1 MAAASRKIIRNLA
14 SVLRNP
20 AILGDYFGWLA
31 SSALTGGKPSRRLF
45 GSIEIGGF
53 TNFSEYHSV
62 VRFIDEPERR
72 FFESFTG
79 DGVILDV
86 GANIGVVSLFLAR
99 RFPDRVIHA
108 FEPNPTT
115 FEALEA
121 NVARNGGKNI
131 VCHRTAVSEAVG
143 TVMFNNDPIERGTAS
158 ISKSGGAF
166 VQEVPATTLD
176 AFVAEQ
182 GIDKVSLFKIDV
194 EGYETLV
201 FRGAHCLLT
210 EIRPAMIYFE
220 VCPPLTERAGFT
232 ATEPAQ
238 MLADAGYALHRLADD
253 GGLIPVVPHDMA
265 GLEYENWLAV
275 RR

>member
-1 MAAASRKIIRNLA
+1 MTATSPKILRNLA

-20 AILGDYFGWLA
+20 AILGDYFGWLT
-31 SSALTGGKPSRRLF
+31 SSALSGGKPSRRLF
-45 GSIEIGGF
+45 GNIEIGGF
-53 TNFSEYHSV
+53 SNFSEYHSV

-72 FFESFTG
+72 FFESFAA

-115 FEALEA
+115 FEALKA

-131 VCHRTAVSEAVG
+131 TCHRSAVSEAVG
-143 TVMFNNDPIERGTAS
+143 TVMFNNDPVDRGTAS
-158 ISKSGGAF
+158 ISNGGGAF
-166 VQEVPATTLD
+166 AQEVPATTLD
-176 AFVAEQ
+176 AFVAEH
-182 GIDKVSLFKIDV
+182 GIDKVSLLKIDV

-201 FRGAHCLLT
+201 FRGAQRLLT
-210 EIRPAMIYFE
+210 EIQPAMIYFE
-220 VCPPLTERAGFT
+220 VCPPLTERAGFA
-232 ATEPAQ
+232 ATEPAR

-253 GGLIPVVPHDMA
+253 GGLIPVVPDDMA